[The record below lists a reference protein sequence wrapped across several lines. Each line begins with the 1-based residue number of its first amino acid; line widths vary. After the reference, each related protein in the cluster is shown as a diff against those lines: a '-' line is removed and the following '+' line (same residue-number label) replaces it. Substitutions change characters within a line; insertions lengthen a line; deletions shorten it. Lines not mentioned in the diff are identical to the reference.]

1 MVEVRLQKIISAAG
15 VASRRAAEKLIEEG
29 RVQVNGATV
38 TELGT
43 KADPDTDD
51 IRVDERRIK
60 QPQRHRYLLLNKPR
74 GYVTTRS
81 DPEHR
86 PTVLDLL
93 KGVREYVYPVG
104 RLDFDSEGLLLLTND
119 GDLAATLMHP
129 RHEVE
134 RVYEAQVLG
143 VPDAHDIDRLARG
156 IVIEGR
162 RTSPANVELL
172 RERRTDGDTSFLRVT
187 IHEGRTRQVRKM
199 ADAIGHPVRTLKR
212 VRIGPIADKS
222 LRPGSY
228 RELTTEE
235 VRKLKHAGRHS
246 QAACFACQKN
256 EQEIRR
262 SKGQNRDPFDLL
274 PF

>member
-1 MVEVRLQKIISAAG
+1 MEVRLQKIISAAG
-15 VASRRAAEKLIEEG
+15 IASRRAAEKLITEG

-38 TELGT
+38 RELGT

-51 IRVDERRIK
+51 IRVDERRVK
-60 QPQRHRYLLLNKPR
+60 QPQRQRYLLLNKPR

-134 RVYEAQVLG
+134 RVYEAHVLG
-143 VPDAHDIDRLARG
+143 VPDAHDIDRLSRG

-172 RERRTDGDTSFLRVT
+172 RERRTDGDTSVLRVT

-199 ADAIGHPVRTLKR
+199 ADAIGHPVRTLRR
-212 VRIGPIADKS
+212 VRIGPIADKG
-222 LRPGSY
+222 LKPGSY
-228 RELTTEE
+228 RELTAEE
-235 VRKLKHAGRHS
+235 VRKLKHSGIRTPS
-246 QAACFACQKN
+246 PPRKTDTKRN
-256 EQEIRR
+256 TRTNRR
-262 SKGQNRDPFDLL
+262 SE
-274 PF
+274 

>member
-1 MVEVRLQKIISAAG
+1 MEVRLQKIISAAG
-15 VASRRAAEKLIEEG
+15 IASRRAAEKLIEEG
-29 RVQVNGATV
+29 RVQVNGKTV

-43 KADPDTDD
+43 KADPEIDD
-51 IRVDERRIK
+51 IRVDERRVK
-60 QPQRHRYLLLNKPR
+60 RPQRHRYFLLNKPR

-104 RLDFDSEGLLLLTND
+104 RLDFDSEGLLILTND
-119 GDLAATLMHP
+119 GDLAATLTHP

-143 VPDAHDIDRLARG
+143 VPDAHDIDRLSRG
-156 IVIEGR
+156 VVIDGRR
-162 RTSPANVELL
+162 RTSPAQIELL
-172 RERRTDGDTSFLRVT
+172 RERRTEGDTSVLRVT

-212 VRIGPIADKS
+212 VRIGPIADKN
-222 LRPGSY
+222 LRSGSY
-228 RELTTEE
+228 RELTAEE
-235 VRKLKHAGRHS
+235 VRKLRHAGRRS
-246 QAACFACQKN
+246 QPPASRTKN
-256 EQEIRR
+256 
-262 SKGQNRDPFDLL
+262 
-274 PF
+274 